1 MIRPSESLNSI
12 ITKTCDW
19 QLANLPYAF
28 TRLSGGCEKI
38 LNNGWIRSAFYAGVM
53 AAWQATGEE
62 KYLEAA
68 FNWSEQNSWQPGPR
82 PRMADDHCAGQIYT
96 ELFLV
101 HKDDKMIQPI
111 RETFDRIIADPLK
124 GRQEWWWC
132 DALFMAPPVL
142 ARLSTATGDMKYLNF
157 MNTLWWDTH
166 EFLYDT
172 ECHLFFRD
180 QNFIVRPDGSH
191 LREKNGQKIFWSRGN
206 GWVMAGIV
214 RVLQFMPDDYPY
226 RQKFIQLIEEMAEAV
241 CRLQHADGLWRASL
255 LDSDHFPAPESSG
268 SALFCYSIAW
278 GINNGILDRKIYL
291 PVVENIWHG
300 LVGCLDEAGR
310 LGWVQLPADGA
321 RIVKESESMEYG
333 TGAFLMAGSEIIKFQ

>member
-1 MIRPSESLNSI
+1 MVLQIKDTAAVI
-12 ITKTCDW
+12 GKVCDQ
-19 QLANLPYAF
+19 QLANLPDAF
-28 TRLSGGCEKI
+28 TRLSGTLEKI
-38 LNNGWIRSAFYAGVM
+38 LNNGWIRSAFYVGDM
-53 AAWQATGEE
+53 AAGQATGEKE
-62 KYLEAA
+62 YLNAA
-68 FNWSEQNSWQPGPR
+68 LKWAEGNHWQPGPR

-101 HKDDKMIQPI
+101 HKDDQMIRSI
-111 RETFDRIIADPLK
+111 RETFDRIIADPRK

-142 ARLSTATGDMKYLNF
+142 ARLSTATGNLQYLDF
-157 MNTLWWDTH
+157 MNALWWDTH
-166 EFLYDT
+166 EFLYDK

-180 QNFIVRPDGSH
+180 KNFIVRPDGSGP
-191 LREKNGQKIFWSRGN
+191 REKNGQKIFWSRGN
-206 GWVMAGIV
+206 GWVMAGLV
-214 RVLQFMPDDYPY
+214 RVLQFMPEDYFF
-226 RQKFIQLIEEMAEAV
+226 RQKFIQLLKEMAEAV

-255 LDSDHFPAPESSG
+255 LDSDNFPAPETSG

-291 PVVENIWHG
+291 PVVENTWQG
-300 LVGCLDEAGR
+300 LVGCIDEAGR

-321 RIVKESESMEYG
+321 RIVKETDSMEYG